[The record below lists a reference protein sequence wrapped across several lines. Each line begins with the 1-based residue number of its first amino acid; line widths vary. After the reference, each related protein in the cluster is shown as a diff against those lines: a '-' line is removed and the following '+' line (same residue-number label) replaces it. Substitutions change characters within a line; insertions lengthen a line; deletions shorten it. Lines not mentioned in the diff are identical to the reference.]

1 MIDNE
6 NGFENLEKSDWEQ
19 LIDSFVT
26 ILKLI
31 KKIIGT
37 TTAMDAKAYVNVN
50 KLTDYYYDCLY

>member
-6 NGFENLEKSDWEQ
+6 NSFENLEKSDWEQ

-37 TTAMDAKAYVNVN
+37 TAAACISSFHKN
-50 KLTDYYYDCLY
+50 

>member
-1 MIDNE
+1 MIDGE

-37 TTAMDAKAYVNVN
+37 TTATYISYFRKN
-50 KLTDYYYDCLY
+50 

>member
-1 MIDNE
+1 MINNE

-37 TTAMDAKAYVNVN
+37 TAAVCISPFHRN
-50 KLTDYYYDCLY
+50 

>member
-1 MIDNE
+1 MTNNE
-6 NGFENLEKSDWEQ
+6 NGFENLEKTDWEQ

-37 TTAMDAKAYVNVN
+37 TAAACISSFHKN
-50 KLTDYYYDCLY
+50 

>member
-1 MIDNE
+1 MIDNK
-6 NGFENLEKSDWEQ
+6 NGFENFEKSDWEQ

-37 TTAMDAKAYVNVN
+37 TAAACISSFHKN
-50 KLTDYYYDCLY
+50 

>member
-1 MIDNE
+1 MINNE
-6 NGFENLEKSDWEQ
+6 NGFENLKKSDWEQ

-37 TTAMDAKAYVNVN
+37 TAAACIGYFHKN
-50 KLTDYYYDCLY
+50 

>member
-37 TTAMDAKAYVNVN
+37 TTA
-50 KLTDYYYDCLY
+50 DCISFFRKH

>member
-6 NGFENLEKSDWEQ
+6 NCFENLEKSDWEQ

-37 TTAMDAKAYVNVN
+37 TAAACISSFHKN
-50 KLTDYYYDCLY
+50 

>member
-1 MIDNE
+1 MIDDE
-6 NGFENLEKSDWEQ
+6 NGFENLDKSDWKQ

-37 TTAMDAKAYVNVN
+37 TATACISSFRKN
-50 KLTDYYYDCLY
+50 

>member
-6 NGFENLEKSDWEQ
+6 NGFENLEKSNGEQ
-19 LIDSFVT
+19 LMDSFVT

-37 TTAMDAKAYVNVN
+37 TAAACIGSFHKN
-50 KLTDYYYDCLY
+50 

>member
-6 NGFENLEKSDWEQ
+6 NGFENLDKSDWEQ

-37 TTAMDAKAYVNVN
+37 TATACISPFHKN
-50 KLTDYYYDCLY
+50 

>member
-37 TTAMDAKAYVNVN
+37 TMAACISFFRKN
-50 KLTDYYYDCLY
+50 

>member
-37 TTAMDAKAYVNVN
+37 TATACISSFHKN
-50 KLTDYYYDCLY
+50 

>member
-1 MIDNE
+1 MIDDE

-37 TTAMDAKAYVNVN
+37 TTTACISSFHKN
-50 KLTDYYYDCLY
+50 

>member
-1 MIDNE
+1 MINNE

-37 TTAMDAKAYVNVN
+37 TTAAYISSFRKN
-50 KLTDYYYDCLY
+50 

>member
-37 TTAMDAKAYVNVN
+37 GAAVCVRSFRK
-50 KLTDYYYDCLY
+50 K

>member
-1 MIDNE
+1 MIDDKNS
-6 NGFENLEKSDWEQ
+6 FENLEKHDWEQ

-37 TTAMDAKAYVNVN
+37 TTAACISSFHKN
-50 KLTDYYYDCLY
+50 